1 MSQTAGR
8 DTVII
13 LEAAGRVVSAR
24 ATNIYINIYAH
35 VHFILIHTLNTF
47 YSNTV
52 IVG

>member
-35 VHFILIHTLNTF
+35 VHLHTNS
-47 YSNTV
+47 YS
-52 IVG
+52 